1 MIDTHSAAAFHPHE
15 VLAEALLARL
25 DPPGTDGSHG
35 LSHILQVWRNAA
47 AIAATEPGCD
57 VELLLA
63 AAREVE
69 LKIMTN
75 NGAYVSNVNVQ
86 FFRHPL

>member
-1 MIDTHSAAAFHPHE
+1 MIDTHGAAAFHPHE

-25 DPPGTDGSHG
+25 DPRGTDGSHG

-47 AIAATEPGCD
+47 AIAAMERGCD

-63 AAREVE
+63 AAQLGE
-69 LKIMTN
+69 I
-75 NGAYVSNVNVQ
+75 GA
-86 FFRHPL
+86 

>member
-25 DPPGTDGSHG
+25 DPPGTDGSHD

-63 AAREVE
+63 AARLGEIE
-69 LKIMTN
+69 
-75 NGAYVSNVNVQ
+75 A
-86 FFRHPL
+86 